1 MYLLQPENQ
10 PEVDQD
16 ELVEDEQLILYK
28 NANFLVKRSDYNLD
42 QLTRSADILLR
53 PFGMQGIEA
62 IGGRLYLTNYR
73 LLFAS
78 HAFNR
83 VTGTFSISLSTI
95 TDVKNT
101 SILFVRKLTVST
113 STQSFE
119 FIAWNIPYLITAIL
133 AARDSLNPCV

>member
-53 PFGMQGIEA
+53 PFGMQGTEA

-83 VTGTFSISLSTI
+83 SLHYYRCQKYLYPFRKETHSIYVNSILRVHSVEYSLSHY
-95 TDVKNT
+95 
-101 SILFVRKLTVST
+101 RHPGG
-113 STQSFE
+113 E
-119 FIAWNIPYLITAIL
+119 
-133 AARDSLNPCV
+133 R